1 MQSEAKKVK
10 KTKHESQTDDLWSVV
25 QTFPAGRPSVNT
37 WAQRWMQVNSPENT
51 LCFEELQTVS
61 LFSKNLTS
69 LVWVR
74 ILRSTK
80 LFPALVLH
88 LQFQEETL

>member
-25 QTFPAGRPSVNT
+25 QTRGLSAGC
-37 WAQRWMQVNSPENT
+37 RWTHLKT